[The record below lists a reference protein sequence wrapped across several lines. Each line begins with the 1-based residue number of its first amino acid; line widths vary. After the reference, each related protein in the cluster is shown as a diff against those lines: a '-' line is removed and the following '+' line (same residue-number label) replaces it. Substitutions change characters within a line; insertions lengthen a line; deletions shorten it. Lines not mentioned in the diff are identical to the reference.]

1 MTGFSPD
8 FQSDLWSLIRM
19 RRDVRRFKPD
29 AIDPEIV
36 DRCLRS
42 FSLAPSVGLSEP
54 WRIVM
59 VNSAEGR
66 AAARENFLEANAD
79 ALAGYSGDDAKIYS
93 GLKLSGMDLS
103 PVQMSVWCDAGTT
116 KGKGLGAGTMPEMK
130 AYSCVS
136 AVMQFW
142 LMLKAHGVGMG
153 WVSIL
158 DPDRLARDLDVPDDW
173 KLIGYF
179 CIGYPEEEHEIPE
192 LERAGWEQ
200 RQALPDMLVR

>member
-103 PVQMSVWCDAGTT
+103 PVQMSVWCDPGTT

-158 DPDRLARDLDVPDDW
+158 DPDRLARDLDVPDGW

-179 CIGYPEEEHEIPE
+179 CIGYPEEEHETPE